1 MFIISKLFV
10 IRPRSTHDEHHLEND
25 SDEVMDI
32 DETNKETNLEKN
44 VKSRKRKRRA
54 NIHYQNT
61 NNGNNASSCSRDRCE
76 IINRALAKMMAV
88 NKLPLSFCSS
98 R

>member
-1 MFIISKLFV
+1 MFV
-10 IRPRSTHDEHHLEND
+10 IRPSTHDEQHPENG

-44 VKSRKRKRRA
+44 GRSRKRKRRA

-61 NNGNNASSCSRDRCE
+61 NNDNNARSCSRDMCE
-76 IINRALAKMMAV
+76 IINKALSLK
-88 NKLPLSFCSS
+88 
-98 R
+98 